1 MGRILELARSR
12 RSIRS
17 YSCDPVPLEDVA
29 YIVDVARHAPSGA
42 NKQPW
47 RFLVIRDP
55 LVKKLIR
62 GKCEEVERRFH
73 ERVDPEFREW
83 LRSRGI
89 SWRKPFLT
97 DAPILILVFAR
108 RGEPYWIESTWIS
121 IGYLI
126 LAAEELGYSTLTYTP
141 SEVDWSNKIL
151 QVPEEYV
158 LQAIIPIG
166 KPAERREA
174 REQDRRLSLHEVCY
188 LDSWGKGLEI

>member
-17 YSCDPVPLEDVA
+17 YSRDPIPLEDVA

-62 GKCEEVERRFH
+62 GRCEEVERRFH